1 MEQIIMEYCHSGSIA
16 SYLKRGNRLNEEQLR
31 DIVSC
36 ALLGL
41 SYLHNHNI
49 IHRVVASD
57 ADHA

>member
-1 MEQIIMEYCHSGSIA
+1 MEYCHSGSIA

-49 IHRVVASD
+49 IHRVGASA